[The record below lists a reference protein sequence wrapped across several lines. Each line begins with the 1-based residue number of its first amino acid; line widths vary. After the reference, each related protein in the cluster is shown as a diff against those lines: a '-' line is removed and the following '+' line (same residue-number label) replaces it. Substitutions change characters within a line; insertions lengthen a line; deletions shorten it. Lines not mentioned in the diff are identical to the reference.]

1 MFERR
6 IKNELKKNKK
16 SEKRCRPR
24 SRGCLT
30 WQQIRS
36 KLPEV
41 LPKVKP
47 PIHQHAAVIAV
58 NGKVIAKGINHNRST
73 SCGKLFSSFHA
84 ERQAVENWKKR
95 NKGKNQR
102 KLKKLAR
109 QSDIY
114 IIRKS
119 RKTGGFC
126 YSSPCKN
133 CTKMLKSFG
142 FRNAIYS
149 VNGGGYKKVNLR
161 KTEINDIAGHRSHA
175 QMQIEKH
182 IPYWKRS

>member
-58 NGKVIAKGINHNRST
+58 NGKVIAKGINHRKT
-73 SCGKLFSSFHA
+73 SGRKL
-84 ERQAVENWKKR
+84 EKEK
-95 NKGKNQR
+95 QR
-102 KLKKLAR
+102 KKSKK
-109 QSDIY
+109 
-114 IIRKS
+114 
-119 RKTGGFC
+119 T
-126 YSSPCKN
+126 
-133 CTKMLKSFG
+133 
-142 FRNAIYS
+142 
-149 VNGGGYKKVNLR
+149 
-161 KTEINDIAGHRSHA
+161 
-175 QMQIEKH
+175 
-182 IPYWKRS
+182 

>member
-1 MFERR
+1 M
-6 IKNELKKNKK
+6 
-16 SEKRCRPR
+16 
-24 SRGCLT
+24 RGCLI

-41 LPKVKP
+41 LPKVKLP
-47 PIHQHAAVIAV
+47 VHQHAAVIAV

-73 SCGKLFSSFHA
+73 SSGKLFSSFHA

-102 KLKKLAR
+102 KLKQIAR

-161 KTEINDIAGHRSHA
+161 KTPVEDVTFHESHA
-175 QMQIEKH
+175 QKQIEKH
-182 IPYWKRS
+182 IPHWKRS